1 MFANQLEYLTFFNLT
16 LGLLSPL
23 IWFVRD
29 EVKFRLWGA
38 AIPFC
43 WCALNFAQGLLDSA
57 LILGVIGLR
66 ALAGLWLMNKGL
78 QLKTAF
84 TFVFVL
90 FFTVMMIKGYEDLFS
105 LLPWFAACLT
115 TVAQLYLTGAK
126 LRIVQCVGADGAWI
140 VYNIV
145 NQVWGHLFEKSVGV
159 LINIWTVRKMIQAE
173 KSAVLLTK

>member
-1 MFANQLEYLTFFNLT
+1 MDYITFFNIV

-43 WCALNFAQGLLDSA
+43 WCVLNYSQGLLDSA
-57 LILGVIGLR
+57 LILAVISLR
-66 ALAGLWLMNKGL
+66 ALAGLWLMNKSL
-78 QLKTAF
+78 SLKNVFA
-84 TFVFVL
+84 FVFVG
-90 FFTVMMIKGYEDLFS
+90 FFTLMMLKGYKDLFS

-115 TVAQLYLTGAK
+115 TLAQVYLSGVR
-126 LRIVQCVGADGAWI
+126 LRVVQCVGADGAWI
-140 VYNIV
+140 VYNIF

-173 KSAVLLTK
+173 KAAVFVAK